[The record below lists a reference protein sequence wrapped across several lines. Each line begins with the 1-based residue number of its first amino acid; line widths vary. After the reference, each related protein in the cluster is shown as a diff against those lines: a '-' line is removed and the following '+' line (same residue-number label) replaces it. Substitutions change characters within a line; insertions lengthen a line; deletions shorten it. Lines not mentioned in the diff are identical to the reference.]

1 MLRNTKTYR
10 QFFPV
15 SARFLDRIS
24 TQFED
29 PAFFR
34 NRYLQIIAQAAT
46 LTLVNCGVIL
56 AYSDDCY
63 AGLLRANFAGG
74 AAARLTLDKMGTQI
88 SSYSDQAQR
97 LLLVVRSG
105 KFAALAG
112 ELSKRMFSNRESY
125 ILRRDLKVPFR
136 PAPPKQ
142 PIEIRP
148 IRESDKAE
156 ILKARPGRLA
166 ILRANIPTC
175 YLAVTASGEICYMQW
190 LVEPSNIE
198 RFKPFFDGELKNLG
212 KDEVLLEFAYTF
224 EKFRGQKIMGAAM
237 SAIAEEGLQSGAR
250 YAVTYVQKD
259 NVAALKGCAL
269 ANFYPYMTREER
281 WRVFSFTESFRS
293 LPEVETADPRPVAAQ
308 AVSKS

>member
-1 MLRNTKTYR
+1 
-10 QFFPV
+10 
-15 SARFLDRIS
+15 
-24 TQFED
+24 
-29 PAFFR
+29 
-34 NRYLQIIAQAAT
+34 
-46 LTLVNCGVIL
+46 
-56 AYSDDCY
+56 
-63 AGLLRANFAGG
+63 
-74 AAARLTLDKMGTQI
+74 MGTQI

-175 YLAVTASGEICYMQW
+175 YLAVTATGEICYMQW
-190 LVEPSNIE
+190 LIEPKHIE

-237 SAIAEEGLQSGAR
+237 AAIAEKGRLSGAR

-269 ANFYPYMTREER
+269 AGFFPYMTREEK
-281 WRVFSFTESFRS
+281 WRLFSFTESFRN
-293 LPEVETADPRPVAAQ
+293 LPDVETADPQPAAEIADPQPVAARL
-308 AVSKS
+308 ASKG

>member
-1 MLRNTKTYR
+1 M
-10 QFFPV
+10 
-15 SARFLDRIS
+15 A
-24 TQFED
+24 
-29 PAFFR
+29 
-34 NRYLQIIAQAAT
+34 RYL
-46 LTLVNCGVIL
+46 
-56 AYSDDCY
+56 
-63 AGLLRANFAGG
+63 
-74 AAARLTLDKMGTQI
+74 ARQEIYEGPASAEIDTMVTEM
-88 SSYSDQAQR
+88 SNYSDQAQR
-97 LLLVVRSG
+97 FLLVVRSG

-112 ELSKRMFSNRESY
+112 ELAKRMFSNKESY
-125 ILRRDLKVPFR
+125 LLRRDLTVPFN

-190 LVEPSNIE
+190 LIEPKNIE
-198 RFKPFFDGELKNLG
+198 RFKPFFDGELKNLA

-237 SAIAEEGLQSGAR
+237 AAIAEKGLQSGAR

-259 NVAALKGCAL
+259 NIAAIKGCAL
-269 ANFYPYMTREER
+269 ANFYPYMTREEK
-281 WRVFSFTESFRS
+281 WRIFSFTESFRD
-293 LPEVETADPRPVAAQ
+293 LPDVETADTQTVVAQ